1 MQTTYEKYVEERE
14 ENRKK
19 YFETDGYHKLS
30 EIVDANPFYYQR
42 MREQA
47 VIRSLITGKR
57 TNSETDFAEIM
68 QEHIN
73 DPKVNWQAIY
83 DYVNGQIKQVP
94 TTETLLIGDLIEV
107 KIQLKPYENQVL
119 NVYTGF

>member
-57 TNSETDFAEIM
+57 TKAESDLTKIM
-68 QEHIN
+68 KEHLN
-73 DPKVNWQAIY
+73 DPKVN
-83 DYVNGQIKQVP
+83 
-94 TTETLLIGDLIEV
+94 
-107 KIQLKPYENQVL
+107 
-119 NVYTGF
+119 